1 MSMTEKIRI
10 ILVKRGNMS
19 EAELSRRL
27 NTTPQNLNKKLTKG
41 NLREE
46 DLQKIAEALD
56 CTFEGTF
63 RLNDTGE
70 QI

>member
-46 DLQKIAEALD
+46 DLQKIAEVLD

>member
-46 DLQKIAEALD
+46 DLKKIAEALD